1 MNLIKFITLFV
12 ILFFTSS
19 ISFADNHDK
28 EKKLT
33 EEVKKITDQLSLDEE
48 MPLNDPFAGQSS
60 SNNSNAN
67 AQISEEEINEEE
79 INDDMSLYNFKLVGL
94 IAGKSDSYVSL
105 IKSDGEPY
113 SLTMGQYLGKIKLVD
128 LKLSEAIFEKE
139 DKQFI
144 IIDFNNQIRET
155 NVY

>member
-19 ISFADNHDK
+19 VSFADNHDK

-60 SNNSNAN
+60 SNNSNVN
-67 AQISEEEINEEE
+67 AQISEEEINDE
-79 INDDMSLYNFKLVGL
+79 MSLYNFKLVGL

-128 LKLSEAIFEKE
+128 LRLSEAIFEKE

-144 IIDFNNQIRET
+144 IIDFNNQMRET

>member
-33 EEVKKITDQLSLDEE
+33 EEVKEITDQLSLDEE

-67 AQISEEEINEEE
+67 AQISEEE

-128 LKLSEAIFEKE
+128 LRLSEAIFEKE